1 MTAETVDLDALEDL
15 TDDEVAEV
23 GAAAARTLE
32 TISEGSRVQLGELVQ
47 QAVAPQI
54 GQTTRRI
61 SELVAGGAYKIIIES
76 DALAQTKMLSELI
89 AGSASK
95 PIRETSALARTN
107 ALSGFAEVLGR
118 STADRAAFSLASGL
132 TASDPVTSVIE
143 TLMADTE
150 GLGIAR
156 STLAATVG
164 QSLKGFTAADLGLTA
179 SPTLAAFAKDFG
191 PKIDVSG
198 FQTALGQSEAVRSI
212 VNGFAGI
219 EIARTRSLA
228 MQQLVATSGIADLI
242 GSDKMV
248 ASWRQSLLSEATA
261 RSLIGTLA
269 VPETGASLRSW

>member
-61 SELVAGGAYKIIIES
+61 SELVAGGAYRIIIES

-107 ALSGFAEVLGR
+107 ALSGFAE
-118 STADRAAFSLASGL
+118 S
-132 TASDPVTSVIE
+132 SD
-143 TLMADTE
+143 
-150 GLGIAR
+150 
-156 STLAATVG
+156 
-164 QSLKGFTAADLGLTA
+164 
-179 SPTLAAFAKDFG
+179 G
-191 PKIDVSG
+191 PPR
-198 FQTALGQSEAVRSI
+198 TALRSH
-212 VNGFAGI
+212 
-219 EIARTRSLA
+219 
-228 MQQLVATSGIADLI
+228 
-242 GSDKMV
+242 
-248 ASWRQSLLSEATA
+248 WRP
-261 RSLIGTLA
+261 
-269 VPETGASLRSW
+269 V